1 MNQISRATIF
11 NLLLAFIL
19 AIPRICV
26 AQKQVY
32 PIVFMGGKLDVE
44 FETKQIADGEG
55 VEARLLDRDNKR
67 SIFVA
72 KYEPDGGSKPRIAS
86 IFTNGR
92 KPRKLF
98 VIVAWG
104 VDAPA
109 LNTGGSI
116 YQVFVYDEKLDVING
131 DSHLREDISLG
142 KRFGIG
148 FDGVREG
155 RRVTYKYKNAYAVRH
170 QLILWNY
177 R

>member
-1 MNQISRATIF
+1 MNIIFRATAF

-19 AIPRICV
+19 AIPRICI
-26 AQKQVY
+26 AQQQSY
-32 PIVFMGGKLDVE
+32 PIIFMGSKFDIE
-44 FETKQIADGEG
+44 FETKQVADGEG
-55 VEARLLDRDNKR
+55 VEARLLGRGSKR

-72 KYEPDGGSKPRIAS
+72 IYEPDGGSTPRIVSA
-86 IFTNGR
+86 FTNGR
-92 KPRKLF
+92 KLRKLF

-116 YQVFVYDEKLDVING
+116 YQVFIYDEKLDVSNG
-131 DSHLREDISLG
+131 DSHLHEDISLG

-155 RRVTYKYKNAYAVRH
+155 RKVTYKYKNASAVRR